1 MRSVTAAESLDVVRA
16 SSSLVTDEDR
26 GAQVVVGGGDVRRL
40 EVERRAMIRV
50 DLR

>member
-16 SSSLVTDEDR
+16 SSSLDEDR

-40 EVERRAMIRV
+40 EVERRAMVRV